1 MRKINLSKILSFVA
15 VLLIAI
21 GCLMY
26 AVFAAVPS
34 DAIDS
39 VVFIE
44 SEPNDKGNRGV
55 GLGFVIGEVGKP
67 VEYIV
72 TNNHAVRGDWGYT
85 TATVYFLYATNDCM
99 VASIYY
105 YDYARDIAILKLPE
119 PTEKISAMV
128 LSPIEYLDLDDEF
141 AALGYPTGQA
151 DDWSKYSKDD
161 ITITKCGVKTTSRIN
176 GMDMYTLD
184 LQISYGNLGGPLVNS
199 AGEIVGM
206 NVYQVSGQ
214 TGNNFSIAIDEIIN
228 SVDTDKIPLII
239 HSTGVPLYVI
249 IAAVIVVII
258 IILIVVL
265 LVSKKKNEE
274 VSESAPVSALVQPST
289 PVQAGPAPKTARI
302 IAVGGILNGKEVQC
316 KRNNKNG
323 KRFFKV
329 PDCFPRKYIGC
340 QRCSL

>member
-1 MRKINLSKILSFVA
+1 
-15 VLLIAI
+15 
-21 GCLMY
+21 
-26 AVFAAVPS
+26 
-34 DAIDS
+34 
-39 VVFIE
+39 
-44 SEPNDKGNRGV
+44 
-55 GLGFVIGEVGKP
+55 
-67 VEYIV
+67 
-72 TNNHAVRGDWGYT
+72 
-85 TATVYFLYATNDCM
+85 M

-105 YDYARDIAILKLPE
+105 YDYARNIAILKLPE

-184 LQISYGNLGGPLVNS
+184 LQISYGNSGGPLVNS

-214 TGNNFSIAIDEIIN
+214 TGSNFSIAIDEIIN
-228 SVDTDKIPLII
+228 SVDTDKIPLTI

-249 IAAVIVVII
+249 IAAVVVVII
-258 IILIVVL
+258 IILIVVI

-274 VSESAPVSALVQPST
+274 V
-289 PVQAGPAPKTARI
+289 
-302 IAVGGILNGKEVQC
+302 
-316 KRNNKNG
+316 
-323 KRFFKV
+323 
-329 PDCFPRKYIGC
+329 
-340 QRCSL
+340 